1 MAKATKK
8 ATQADDDSFVIP
20 VSKISV
26 PENTRDPGWEK
37 NIGELQASIKEV
49 GLICPI
55 LVAPLAKSVNGVDY
69 ELVYGSR
76 RLQACQNL
84 KHTTIKVLI
93 GPKKMSQKD
102 KFVAKLIEN
111 KDREDLSAMEDARAY
126 ERALKEFKCTAK
138 ELAKKLGVSDGH
150 ISQRLALLK
159 MPNKVRMAIETG
171 RISAT
176 HAREINRV
184 KDPEQQ
190 ERLVEKAAEMPGPLF
205 KTYVEE
211 NVLQNKTTAKTKSSK
226 SSGAPATP
234 AAQRSKKE
242 AVQAL
247 GKLDKATRKA
257 VDAGE
262 REKAAHLKGVIK
274 GISWAVKLKNA
285 RLPV

>member
-1 MAKATKK
+1 MAKTKVS
-8 ATQADDDSFVIP
+8 QADDDSFVIP
-20 VSKISV
+20 ISKILI

-55 LVAPLAKSVNGVDY
+55 MVAPLAAPVDGLDY
-69 ELVYGSR
+69 ELVYGQR
-76 RLQACQNL
+76 RLEACRNL
-84 KHTTIKVLI
+84 KHTTIKALI

-126 ERALKEFKCTAK
+126 KRALEEFGCTAK
-138 ELAKKLGVSDGH
+138 ELAKKLGVSDGN

-159 MPNKVRMAIETG
+159 MPDAVKMAVETG
-171 RISAT
+171 KISAT

-184 KDPEQQ
+184 KDSEQQ
-190 ERLVEKAAEMPGPLF
+190 EKLVEKAASMPGPLF

-211 NVLQNKTTAKTKSSK
+211 NVLKNKKAKRSKTAKNEVP
-226 SSGAPATP
+226 APATGT
-234 AAQRSKKE
+234 RSKKE
-242 AVQAL
+242 ATTMMGQ
-247 GKLDKATRKA
+247 LDKATKKA

-262 REKAAHLKGVIK
+262 RERAAHLKGIIK
-274 GISWAVKLKNA
+274 GISWAMKLGKA
-285 RLPV
+285 KMPV